1 MIMAAVVTMSK
12 ATPVLLVVSANRSP
26 RFAFGSDRESA
37 AFLERAAMLTREPGR
52 RAQRVLAGARAKS
65 DAGALDAALGLPVAV
80 EAGPLDAPRIAEVE
94 HLRGQ
99 IAVMQ
104 RRASD
109 AARLLLMV
117 SPLARSSRRTRMT
130 GGGRPG
136 TRRHDQVHVLHA
148 SAFHP
153 GPPGR

>member
-1 MIMAAVVTMSK
+1 
-12 ATPVLLVVSANRSP
+12 
-26 RFAFGSDRESA
+26 
-37 AFLERAAMLTREPGR
+37 MLTPEPGR
-52 RAQRVLAGARAKS
+52 RAQRLLAAARAKS

-136 TRRHDQVHVLHA
+136 TGRHDQVHVLHA

-153 GPPGR
+153 GPPGC